1 MNDQFGFVAKVF
13 LISLAIALLIKVAA
27 LWVSPTSNDPM
38 VLAIVLLPS
47 LIITIFLTIRFS
59 KLSSKISSPS
69 E

>member
-1 MNDQFGFVAKVF
+1 MNSQTGFVTKVF

-27 LWVSPTSNDPM
+27 LWVSPTSNNIM

-47 LIITIFLTIRFS
+47 LVIAVVFAMRGMKVS
-59 KLSSKISSPS
+59 GES

>member
-1 MNDQFGFVAKVF
+1 MNSQTGFVTKVF

-27 LWVSPTSNDPM
+27 LWVSPTSNNFI

-47 LIITIFLTIRFS
+47 LVIAVVFAMRGMKVS
-59 KLSSKISSPS
+59 GES